1 MSETMNV
8 CEDRCIESGD
18 FAKALYYKW
27 VRMDL
32 NQRNVSLLEVV
43 RVG

>member
-8 CEDRCIESGD
+8 CEDRCIEAGNFD
-18 FAKALYYKW
+18 KALYYKW
-27 VRMDL
+27 LSVDL
-32 NQRNVSLLEVV
+32 WQRNVSLLEIA